1 MADKISFAETFFIAV
16 FRSLERTVISN
27 FQIRNF
33 RNSMQIVLVWQ
44 KEMVYARMYENKTTI
59 RFLVKIPY
67 NLACLG
73 MNKGDSLL
81 ENYAYER

>member
-1 MADKISFAETFFIAV
+1 
-16 FRSLERTVISN
+16 
-27 FQIRNF
+27 
-33 RNSMQIVLVWQ
+33 
-44 KEMVYARMYENKTTI
+44 MYENKTTI

-81 ENYAYER
+81 ENYDYER